1 MSTSPKQADGPF
13 SISNQS
19 AAASGKKRKVRL
31 WSCMGVQQMMRA
43 AGPGVGGLGVG
54 GGVSESGPPDD
65 AQCSSSLHLSVISGE
80 PASECA
86 LQAQDWLI
94 Y

>member
-1 MSTSPKQADGPF
+1 MSTSLKHADGPF

-19 AAASGKKRKVRL
+19 AARLGKGKEGAFVELCGFAANDVR
-31 WSCMGVQQMMRA
+31 WGNVGVE
-43 AGPGVGGLGVG
+43 
-54 GGVSESGPPDD
+54 SESSPPDD

-80 PASECA
+80 PASECK

>member
-1 MSTSPKQADGPF
+1 MSTSPKHADGPF

-19 AAASGKKRKVRL
+19 AARLGKEERGRCICEL
-31 WSCMGVQQMMRA
+31 CGCAANDEGWGGRGVE
-43 AGPGVGGLGVG
+43 
-54 GGVSESGPPDD
+54 SESGPPDD

-80 PASECA
+80 PASERT

>member
-1 MSTSPKQADGPF
+1 MSTSPKQADGRF

-19 AAASGKKRKVRL
+19 AAASGKKKKVRL

-43 AGPGVGGLGVG
+43 AGPGVGGLGG
-54 GGVSESGPPDD
+54 GAESGPPDD

-80 PASECA
+80 PVSERA
-86 LQAQDWLI
+86 LQAQD
-94 Y
+94 